1 MSDPAEKNS
10 TEKQVPAVS
19 NPYLKYQGA
28 SNAAEPAPR
37 HQRIQLS
44 SHRSEVP
51 QSALGKRP
59 SSAADSAPQTSKY
72 QKREKFHPNIYGNY
86 KAYYR

>member
-1 MSDPAEKNS
+1 MSDPAEKKS
-10 TEKQVPAVS
+10 TEKQEPAVS

-28 SNAAEPAPR
+28 SNAADSAPR

-44 SHRSEVP
+44 GDRSKEP
-51 QSALGKRP
+51 QSVLGKRP
-59 SSAADSAPQTSKY
+59 SSAAGSASQTSKH
-72 QKREKFHPNIYGNY
+72 QQREKFHPNIYGNY